1 MKAHL
6 SFIEMMD
13 KKTGVTCKHVVATK
27 YKNRADCIASIK
39 AIYSSEYEL
48 SRIKISAP
56 LLSPFFDMVETP
68 ETKFSLN

>member
-1 MKAHL
+1 MKANL

-13 KKTGVTCKHVVATK
+13 KKTGVTSKHIVATK

-39 AIYSSEYEL
+39 ANYSSEYEL
-48 SRIKISAP
+48 SRIKSAP